1 MIAAL
6 TWAAAQDRIPV
17 HELIR
22 GLTPTDELRIE
33 AAYAE
38 WRRRAAAGEKRP
50 KVDWHSYPVP
60 DISPVAAPAA
70 QSVTAVSIPV
80 DHTEDDEQ
88 DEDNAADADP
98 DVVDAVEQ
106 ILAVE
111 AEEPE
116 YISLDDFNLE
126 PSEAE
131 MREMDALIR
140 KEEAVTNPAPAEEA
154 VVEAEAAS
162 DPVAEAVSIKQR
174 ISQLPK
180 NATPDLYAA
189 LLSALGGDIEMA
201 KMVTEAVIKDH
212 TKRHRG
218 TAPQRAFLN
227 WLKEIN
233 PR

>member
-22 GLTPTDELRIE
+22 GLTPTDERRIE

-60 DISPVAAPAA
+60 DIPSEDGTVPA
-70 QSVTAVSIPV
+70 QSVTAVATHPAKTSPA
-80 DHTEDDEQ
+80 DEKQDD
-88 DEDNAADADP
+88 DSTTDADP
-98 DVVDAVEQ
+98 DVIDAVEQ
-106 ILAVE
+106 ILAAE

-131 MREMDALIR
+131 MREMEKAL
-140 KEEAVTNPAPAEEA
+140 KAETVVYASVEETGALNTTISAESGET
-154 VVEAEAAS
+154 VE
-162 DPVAEAVSIKQR
+162 QR
-174 ISQLPK
+174 ISKLGK
-180 NATPDLYAA
+180 DATSSNFAA
-189 LLSALGGDIEMA
+189 LLDALGNDVDMA
-201 KMVTEAVIKDH
+201 KAVTEAVIKDH
-212 TKRHRG
+212 TVRHRG
-218 TAPQRAFLN
+218 TASQRAFLA
-227 WLKEIN
+227 WL
-233 PR
+233 RGML